1 MPLDVM
7 QMRQGAGFGG
17 GGWLGASNPGVLRL
31 PCLVPPHNPKRSVPE
46 PTRGLVGLEEQRYPH
61 GQVSKMTMGQYCR
74 PPTKVSYLPCEWERS
89 ALGRRHTVTRTSH
102 QRPD

>member
-7 QMRQGAGFGG
+7 QLRQGAGFEEG

-46 PTRGLVGLEEQRYPH
+46 PTRGLAGLEDQRYPH
-61 GQVSKMTMGQYCR
+61 GHGSKRTMGQHCM
-74 PPTKVSYLPCEWERS
+74 PPTKVQRALRVGEISPRAASHGHAYITS
-89 ALGRRHTVTRTSH
+89 AS
-102 QRPD
+102 